1 MGEWENR
8 ELCPDGD
15 CIGVIGKSGTCTV
28 CGKKG
33 SGKAVAA
40 AASEPASEPAGDDP
54 ARDDDDGDEAIESA
68 PAPAP
73 AAKADSALGGGEWDQ
88 RKLCPDGS
96 CVGVIGAKGRCSVCG
111 RAGT

>member
-8 ELCPDGD
+8 ELCPDGA

-33 SGKAVAA
+33 SGKTATDSAADADTEAETDTEAA
-40 AASEPASEPAGDDP
+40 ADP
-54 ARDDDDGDEAIESA
+54 ATATAATAAAGSD
-68 PAPAP
+68 PAP
-73 AAKADSALGGGEWDQ
+73 GGSEWDQ
-88 RKLCPDGS
+88 RKLCPDGA